1 MFKQLRFGLLAMCL
15 TGLAVAQDSLESVS
29 HFEVI
34 TVYLGHDL
42 VEPLLGPDR
51 QSGPLFKQT
60 QHLRDFIRIY
70 RGITLRNFYLH
81 ESTGAQAISR

>member
-51 QSGPLFKQT
+51 Q
-60 QHLRDFIRIY
+60 
-70 RGITLRNFYLH
+70 
-81 ESTGAQAISR
+81 